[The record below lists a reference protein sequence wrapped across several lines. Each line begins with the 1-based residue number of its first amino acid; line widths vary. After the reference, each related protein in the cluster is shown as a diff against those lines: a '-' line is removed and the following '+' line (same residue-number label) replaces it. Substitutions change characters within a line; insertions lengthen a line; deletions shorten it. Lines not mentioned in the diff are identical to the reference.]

1 MCGSVVPFGTFA
13 PLALKFL
20 GSSHF
25 VVSHLAGYV
34 FNFAHGC
41 CYSASLGG
49 SAARVKW
56 LSPLT
61 MRTIR
66 SRWSLGRQPAGAF
79 LSPMCTA
86 LCSLKGFC
94 ALNKSKKF
102 KLSLVALIV
111 CIIGFQF
118 STPSINFYTNPFYI
132 GSFIFAIALLV
143 IAVNFT
149 CPNCRKNQV
158 ALSLKQFRLP
168 SNTCCNCGY
177 SVGKNGTE

>member
-1 MCGSVVPFGTFA
+1 MASSNKNITSQYTNGTA
-13 PLALKFL
+13 NSLL
-20 GSSHF
+20 G
-25 VVSHLAGYV
+25 
-34 FNFAHGC
+34 
-41 CYSASLGG
+41 SASLHILA
-49 SAARVKW
+49 SYYR
-56 LSPLT
+56 PL
-61 MRTIR
+61 I
-66 SRWSLGRQPAGAF
+66 G
-79 LSPMCTA
+79 A

-118 STPSINFYTNPFYI
+118 STPNINFYTNPFYL

-149 CPNCRKNQV
+149 YPNCRKNQV

-177 SVGKNGTE
+177 SVGKNGSE